1 MQRQSAAFPRDSAG
15 AAAFE
20 EILALVAG
28 DRGARPFENS
38 FEPWTGAPLVA
49 WIVDS
54 HAPGRA
60 SDRTPPP
67 GSASFAIQPTSAA
80 PASPKN
86 RRACAPFLGLSLARC
101 SASDPESPLL
111 PLARRP
117 PCGTTNPSTDRC
129 AKSLTFN

>member
-28 DRGARPFENS
+28 DRGARPFGNG
-38 FEPWTGAPLVA
+38 FEPWTARGGLQTALEKNVLSKARLQPPGRSPGAPLVA

-54 HAPGRA
+54 RAPGRA
-60 SDRTPPP
+60 RDRTPPS

-80 PASPKN
+80 PGEPKEPTSL
-86 RRACAPFLGLSLARC
+86 CVVLGALSGAVFRIG
-101 SASDPESPLL
+101 P
-111 PLARRP
+111 
-117 PCGTTNPSTDRC
+117 
-129 AKSLTFN
+129 